1 MKKILIF
8 PPLQPIVFQTIV
20 KATDENFFDR
30 KFGATARD
38 FVTLHR
44 RLALRQRGDKTDNI
58 STGTHAGTGRRRDR
72 GWWKSEVESE
82 QGRAEA

>member
-44 RLALRQRGDKTDNI
+44 RLALRQRGDKNDNI
-58 STGTHAGTGRRRDR
+58 SR
-72 GWWKSEVESE
+72 WKSEVESG